1 MASNRKERLVL
12 LREEVERIV
21 GNSFDRVELAVL
33 RALED
38 DPDVRDRLRDV
49 VREEK
54 AVALGAVQRSIS

>member
-1 MASNRKERLVL
+1 MASNRKKRLVL